1 MNLNLGGLAFLIP
14 AVVVIA
20 LSWFIRLGA
29 TVALMLTG
37 MDRRKAR
44 FEVLSAFFGV
54 GFTTRNSEEIIS
66 HPQRRKVISTV
77 IVLGNAGL
85 ITIIAS
91 LVGTFAKASVATV
104 PVGLLVAVGV
114 LVLLWRIAV
123 WRGWMGRFEKWFE
136 HRLLQGKVF
145 KKRRLLEMVE
155 IEKNHVVGKV
165 LARPGSELVDH
176 KLADL
181 KLSNKGLLV
190 LAINRKG
197 KIIRPPRAENYIREG
212 DILTVFG
219 KRKQIEHTF

>member
-1 MNLNLGGLAFLIP
+1 MNLNIGGLAFLIP
-14 AVVVIA
+14 AVVVII

-54 GFTTRNSEEIIS
+54 GFTTRNSEAIIS

-114 LVLLWRIAV
+114 VFLLWRIAV
-123 WRGWMGRFEKWFE
+123 WRGWMARFEKWFE
-136 HRLLQGKVF
+136 HRLLHGQVF
-145 KKRRLLEMVE
+145 KKRKLLEMLE
-155 IEKNHVVGKV
+155 IEKDYVVGKV
-165 LARPGSELVDH
+165 LARPGSEFLDH
-176 KLADL
+176 QLADL
-181 KLSNKGLLV
+181 KLASKGLLV

-197 KIIRPPRAENYIREG
+197 RIIRPPKASNYIREG

-219 KRKQIEHTF
+219 KRKQIEKAF